1 MSDFCKSCKNKGNI
15 DICCACTSATIFD
28 KTIGKPTNYSQKENI
43 SSEKHLKGYMFDSL
57 VYRYQLAL
65 EQRVETL
72 ARQYIQSG
80 KYSTKIEA
88 EAYVRQHENKRDLMA
103 FIRILDEAIGEHD

>member
-1 MSDFCKSCKNKGNI
+1 MDTTDRLKKMMEKANMFDGLVEDIKNY
-15 DICCACTSATIFD
+15 D
-28 KTIGKPTNYSQKENI
+28 
-43 SSEKHLKGYMFDSL
+43 KHLKGYMFDSL

-65 EQRVETL
+65 EQRVEVL

-80 KYSTKIEA
+80 RYNSKVEA

>member
-1 MSDFCKSCKNKGNI
+1 MNKEKFKINI
-15 DICCACTSATIFD
+15 EEAMQMHKQAEKVVGHEIPLEPINS
-28 KTIGKPTNYSQKENI
+28 NN
-43 SSEKHLKGYMFDSL
+43 EKHLKGYMFDSL

-72 ARQYIQSG
+72 ARQYIWSG
-80 KYSTKIEA
+80 KFNEKREA

-103 FIRILDEAIGEHD
+103 FIRILDEAIGDHD